1 VNQIL
6 DYSKIEAGKL
16 ELEEIN
22 FEFRKII
29 QNIASVV
36 ATSAH
41 EKGLELFFSLSPDI
55 PRHLL
60 GDPTRLLQVLINLTS
75 NAVKF
80 TDAGEVAVKVD
91 VEDQRDSRVI
101 LKFAVRDTG
110 IGLAIREKA
119 RLFDAFTQADGS
131 MTRKFGGTGLGLT
144 ISRQIVERMGG
155 QIDVESEPGQGSTFW
170 FTAEFGVP
178 ADSVENDPP
187 ALVGISGT
195 KILVVDDTDGHR
207 ELLCQALSHLPV
219 EFEAVGSG
227 PEALKAIERA
237 AISDNKPFDMVLMDW
252 KMPGMDGIE
261 TATRISQD
269 ANRPSIPTII
279 MVTAYDRQEIAEKAE
294 AAGVAAL
301 LLKPVSSAELYVT
314 ISDVSARPS
323 SHPSS
328 APLSETQNPISGS
341 LTGIRVLLVED
352 NEVNRLAVT
361 EMLNEANASVDIAE
375 DGRQALQMVGE
386 SEAPYDVVLMDVQM
400 PVMDGL
406 EATRMMRKNHTP
418 EDLPVIAMTAHV
430 LAEER
435 DKCASAGMNDFLSKP
450 VTSDLLMKMVLNWSR
465 QPDAATAFAGNE
477 EAASIESDNVTGESD
492 NIAGLGELEG
502 IDVKATLEKFKV
514 KPDLLARLMGKFH
527 DQYTDFLEHLS
538 QALAQHDLP
547 RGENLVHGVSG
558 SAGYIGADALQQEA
572 VRLENMLR
580 EGKNE
585 DLEVQV
591 SKFTQE
597 FQIVLRS
604 TARFSGHK

>member
-1 VNQIL
+1 
-6 DYSKIEAGKL
+6 
-16 ELEEIN
+16 
-22 FEFRKII
+22 
-29 QNIASVV
+29 
-36 ATSAH
+36 
-41 EKGLELFFSLSPDI
+41 
-55 PRHLL
+55 
-60 GDPTRLLQVLINLTS
+60 
-75 NAVKF
+75 
-80 TDAGEVAVKVD
+80 
-91 VEDQRDSRVI
+91 
-101 LKFAVRDTG
+101 
-110 IGLAIREKA
+110 
-119 RLFDAFTQADGS
+119 
-131 MTRKFGGTGLGLT
+131 
-144 ISRQIVERMGG
+144 
-155 QIDVESEPGQGSTFW
+155 
-170 FTAEFGVP
+170 
-178 ADSVENDPP
+178 
-187 ALVGISGT
+187 
-195 KILVVDDTDGHR
+195 
-207 ELLCQALSHLPV
+207 
-219 EFEAVGSG
+219 
-227 PEALKAIERA
+227 
-237 AISDNKPFDMVLMDW
+237 
-252 KMPGMDGIE
+252 
-261 TATRISQD
+261 
-269 ANRPSIPTII
+269 
-279 MVTAYDRQEIAEKAE
+279 
-294 AAGVAAL
+294 
-301 LLKPVSSAELYVT
+301 
-314 ISDVSARPS
+314 
-323 SHPSS
+323 
-328 APLSETQNPISGS
+328 
-341 LTGIRVLLVED
+341 
-352 NEVNRLAVT
+352 
-361 EMLNEANASVDIAE
+361 
-375 DGRQALQMVGE
+375 
-386 SEAPYDVVLMDVQM
+386 M

-465 QPDAATAFAGNE
+465 RPDAATAFAGNE